1 MAKPQPLIKA
11 HLDAKLDALTRE
23 LKKLTAF
30 REVAATRGDVRDA
43 VQHFTK
49 RFDALDDRLESVE
62 VQLEAIKESITF
74 RREFENLVRELKAQG
89 IRLDERRIFVV

>member
-1 MAKPQPLIKA
+1 MPKPQPLTKA

-23 LKKLTAF
+23 LKKLVAF
-30 REVAATRGDVRDA
+30 REVAATREDVRDA

-49 RFDALDDRLESVE
+49 RFDAIDERLDSIE
-62 VQLEAIKESITF
+62 VQIEAIKESMTV

-89 IRLDERRIFVV
+89 IRLDDRKIFVV